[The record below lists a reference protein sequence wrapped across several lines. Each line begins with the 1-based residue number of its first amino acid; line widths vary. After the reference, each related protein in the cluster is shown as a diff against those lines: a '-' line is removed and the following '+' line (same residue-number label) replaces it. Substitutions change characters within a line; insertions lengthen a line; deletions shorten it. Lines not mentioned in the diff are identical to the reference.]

1 MYAKRIQ
8 QRFWHC
14 HENGLDLFLQF
25 VWLGTAEGKEKS
37 HPKAI
42 TFNLFPF
49 YYSPQKLTYTNS
61 FREGQCNLFDYL
73 FGCDFSKT
81 EKWMP
86 LKGNKVRAKL
96 FAKLIVCRD
105 KTLNLF
111 KVFHYPIL
119 LLESPA
125 PLVFIIIFA
134 IRMSQKYNNRTF
146 KRYQGLFEKLQFMA

>member
-1 MYAKRIQ
+1 
-8 QRFWHC
+8 
-14 HENGLDLFLQF
+14 
-25 VWLGTAEGKEKS
+25 
-37 HPKAI
+37 
-42 TFNLFPF
+42 
-49 YYSPQKLTYTNS
+49 
-61 FREGQCNLFDYL
+61 
-73 FGCDFSKT
+73 
-81 EKWMP
+81 MP

-134 IRMSQKYNNRTF
+134 IRMSQKYNIRTF